1 MSLDPGRYLC
11 NYIYF
16 KTSHDISIN
25 NENACS
31 LFVHFPDLSITSHE
45 KNVAFVERLLGILLK
60 KGNKEKEKE
69 GEKGEE
75 KEKEGESK

>member
-1 MSLDPGRYLC
+1 M
-11 NYIYF
+11 
-16 KTSHDISIN
+16 
-25 NENACS
+25 
-31 LFVHFPDLSITSHE
+31 HFPDLSITSHE